1 MTPDSLLP
9 ADEAARLRS
18 LHDHAIL
25 SSLHEAVFEEIVRL
39 TAQVFSLPISLITLI
54 DAEEAIYIANQG
66 LGSQERQPRVEAL
79 CSLAVREQKAVVFAD
94 LTRAQQ
100 QAQLTAEALEA
111 ARVRNLQFYAGVPL
125 RMPDQRTIGTLCV
138 IDHRPRMFS
147 AAEQQVLERMS
158 DLVAQTILVRHYCL
172 LDGLGEAHWQ
182 VVQGLL
188 VEEIEE
194 LEALVRFLVAR
205 LGVQIPVPG
214 EVLNLVMRRLDD
226 MYTLLHDYHLSKGP
240 RRANR

>member
-18 LHDHAIL
+18 LHYHAIL
-25 SSLHEAVFEEIVRL
+25 SSLHEAVFEELVRL

-79 CSLAVREQKAVVFAD
+79 CSLAVRENKAVVFAD
-94 LTRAQQ
+94 LTREQ
-100 QAQLTAEALEA
+100 QARLTAEAVEA
-111 ARVRNLQFYAGVPL
+111 ARVRDLQFYAGVPL

-138 IDHRPRMFS
+138 IDRRPRTFS
-147 AAEQQVLERMS
+147 VAEQQVLERTS
-158 DLVAQTILVRHYCL
+158 DVVAQAIAVRHYCL
-172 LDGLGEAHWQ
+172 LDGLGEDHWQ
-182 VVQGLL
+182 AVQGLL

-194 LEALVRFLVAR
+194 LLTLVRYLVTR
-205 LGVQIPVPG
+205 RPVQIPVPA
-214 EVLNLVMRRLDD
+214 EVLKLVTRRLDD
-226 MYTLLHDYHLSKGP
+226 MYTLLREYHLSKGP
-240 RRANR
+240 RRPS